1 MGNKEKLKDA
11 VRDDNWCPH
20 LYWMARRCH
29 LHKVLKTREKI
40 KQGKVEENGRRK
52 SILGGG
58 NSLSKDSE
66 AGKTY
71 LF

>member
-1 MGNKEKLKDA
+1 MPSFIMNGQEVSFTQTAEDWA
-11 VRDDNWCPH
+11 
-20 LYWMARRCH
+20 
-29 LHKVLKTREKI
+29 KI
-40 KQGKVEENGRRK
+40 KQEKVEKNGKRK

-66 AGKTY
+66 AGKKY

>member
-1 MGNKEKLKDA
+1 MPSFILDGQEVSFTQSTEDWA
-11 VRDDNWCPH
+11 
-20 LYWMARRCH
+20 
-29 LHKVLKTREKI
+29 KI

>member
-1 MGNKEKLKDA
+1 MPSFMLNGQEVSFTQTAEDWA
-11 VRDDNWCPH
+11 
-20 LYWMARRCH
+20 
-29 LHKVLKTREKI
+29 KI

-52 SILGGG
+52 SILGGE

-66 AGKTY
+66 AGKKY

>member
-1 MGNKEKLKDA
+1 MPSFIMNGQEVSFTQTAEDWA
-11 VRDDNWCPH
+11 
-20 LYWMARRCH
+20 
-29 LHKVLKTREKI
+29 KI
-40 KQGKVEENGRRK
+40 MQEKVEKNGKRK

-66 AGKTY
+66 AGKKY